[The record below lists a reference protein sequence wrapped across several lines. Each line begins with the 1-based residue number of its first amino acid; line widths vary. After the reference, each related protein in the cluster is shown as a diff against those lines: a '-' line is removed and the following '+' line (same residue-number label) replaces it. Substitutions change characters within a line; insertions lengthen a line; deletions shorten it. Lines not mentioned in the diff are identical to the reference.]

1 MHRNSLKKAL
11 FFLLLALYLFPCL
24 ALFSFLWEAAPAAAE
39 AESGPLTAAFLL
51 AYRNS
56 CLLAAANL
64 LLQWLVNVPAGLA
77 LAKLLPQR
85 AANRVLALC
94 LLLMLLPQ
102 QALLLPQYLVLDAL
116 HLLDRLGGLVLLSA
130 FQPFL
135 VLLYWAGFR
144 QIETSL
150 LEAAACE
157 GATGPQIFRH
167 ICLPLLTPY
176 LLAGSLLS
184 VAESWAML
192 EQPLTFLQAD
202 TQPVLS
208 TYFLQAANLR
218 QTALAAVPMLLFFV
232 VVAGVVQK
240 PGNREEPEGGNA
252 EEIPVTEIQRVSSLW
267 DPI

>member
-1 MHRNSLKKAL
+1 MRKSGTKRSL
-11 FFLLLALYLFPCL
+11 
-24 ALFSFLWEAAPAAAE
+24 
-39 AESGPLTAAFLL
+39 
-51 AYRNS
+51 
-56 CLLAAANL
+56 
-64 LLQWLVNVPAGLA
+64 
-77 LAKLLPQR
+77 
-85 AANRVLALC
+85 RVWTWMLALC

-184 VAESWAML
+184 VAESWSML
-192 EQPLTFLQAD
+192 EQPMTFLQAD

-232 VVAGVVQK
+232 VVAGVVQNGLETEK
-240 PGNREEPEGGNA
+240 DLKEE
-252 EEIPVTEIQRVSSLW
+252 TRRRFL
-267 DPI
+267 

>member
-39 AESGPLTAAFLL
+39 ADSGPLAAAFLL

-77 LAKLLPQR
+77 LAKLLPPR
-85 AANRVLALC
+85 TANRVLALC
-94 LLLMLLPQ
+94 LLLMLPQ

-116 HLLDRLGGLVLLSA
+116 QLLDRLGGLVLLSA

-157 GATGPQIFRH
+157 GASGPQIFRH

-232 VVAGVVQK
+232 VVAGVVQNGLETEK
-240 PGNREEPEGGNA
+240 DPKEE
-252 EEIPVTEIQRVSSLW
+252 TRRRFL
-267 DPI
+267 

>member
-24 ALFSFLWEAAPAAAE
+24 ALFSFLGEAAPAAAE
-39 AESGPLTAAFLL
+39 AESGPLTAAFLLAYFLL

-77 LAKLLPQR
+77 LAKLLPPR

-157 GATGPQIFRH
+157 GATGPQIFRR

-232 VVAGVVQK
+232 VVAGTVQNGLETEK
-240 PGNREEPEGGNA
+240 DPKEE
-252 EEIPVTEIQRVSSLW
+252 TRRRFL
-267 DPI
+267 

>member
-39 AESGPLTAAFLL
+39 ADSGPLTAVFLL

-144 QIETSL
+144 
-150 LEAAACE
+150 
-157 GATGPQIFRH
+157 
-167 ICLPLLTPY
+167 
-176 LLAGSLLS
+176 
-184 VAESWAML
+184 
-192 EQPLTFLQAD
+192 
-202 TQPVLS
+202 
-208 TYFLQAANLR
+208 
-218 QTALAAVPMLLFFV
+218 
-232 VVAGVVQK
+232 
-240 PGNREEPEGGNA
+240 
-252 EEIPVTEIQRVSSLW
+252 
-267 DPI
+267 

>member
-1 MHRNSLKKAL
+1 MHRISLKKAL

-39 AESGPLTAAFLL
+39 ADSGPLTAAFLL

-77 LAKLLPQR
+77 LAKLLPPR

-116 HLLDRLGGLVLLSA
+116 HLLYRLGGLVLLSA

-150 LEAAACE
+150 LE
-157 GATGPQIFRH
+157 
-167 ICLPLLTPY
+167 PY

-232 VVAGVVQK
+232 VVAGVVQNGLETEK
-240 PGNREEPEGGNA
+240 DPKEE
-252 EEIPVTEIQRVSSLW
+252 TRRRFL
-267 DPI
+267 

>member
-1 MHRNSLKKAL
+1 MTAMRRNSCKKAL
-11 FFLLLALYLFPCL
+11 FFLLLALYLLPCF
-24 ALFSFLWEAAPAAAE
+24 AQVSFLWEAAPAPAD
-39 AESGPLTAAFLL
+39 AESGPLTAAFGL

-64 LLQWLVNVPAGLA
+64 FLQWLVNLPAGLA

-85 AANRVLALC
+85 TANKGLALC

-157 GATGPQIFRH
+157 GATGPQTFWH

-184 VAESWAML
+184 FAESWSML
-192 EQPLTFLQAD
+192 EQPMTFLRDGAC
-202 TQPVLS
+202 PLLS
-208 TYFLQAANLR
+208 TYFLQASGASGGAVQVLLSVLPL
-218 QTALAAVPMLLFFV
+218 LALFFW
-232 VVAGVVQK
+232 A
-240 PGNREEPEGGNA
+240 A
-252 EEIPVTEIQRVSSLW
+252 AAQRRTDKGALM
-267 DPI
+267 